1 MYWKQ
6 GFYDTPIEGGLE
18 ITEEYWQQ
26 LLDGQ
31 AIGKIITEDESG
43 YPILVDY
50 TPSLEEVRNN
60 KILKI
65 QEYDKS
71 SNVNSFYIDGQ
82 SMWLDK
88 ETRLGL
94 VNSINLQKKQGVTIT
109 ILWYNSR
116 SYTLDCDIALDMLDK
131 LELYAIS
138 CYNTT
143 QSHIANINLLAD
155 KSSIELYNYTSGYPE
170 KLNFLTK

>member
-6 GFYDTPIEGGLE
+6 GFYDTPVEGGLQ
-18 ITEEYWQQ
+18 ITKEYWQQ

-109 ILWYNSR
+109 TLWYNSR

-143 QSHIANINLLAD
+143 QSHISNINLLAD
-155 KSSIELYNYTSGYPE
+155 KNSIELYNYTSGYPE